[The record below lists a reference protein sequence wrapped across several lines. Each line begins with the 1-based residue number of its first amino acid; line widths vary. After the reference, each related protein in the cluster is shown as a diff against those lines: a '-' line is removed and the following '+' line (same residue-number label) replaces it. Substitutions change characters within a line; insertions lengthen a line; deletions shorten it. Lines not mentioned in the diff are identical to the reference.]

1 MLVHKVKTCECME
14 NPEKE
19 KVADEIPKYK
29 DLLRLFVIA
38 EQINWGKL
46 CQQYQLVLRAG
57 DNATP
62 ATGVLKKVKKA
73 ERCGFD
79 YNILIMAKYYT
90 RVMMQRMAALLINC
104 NIVRRGQPSLRLVW
118 WLDYGCSSDTDS
130 KIFVRVSATR

>member
-29 DLLRLFVIA
+29 ELLRLFVIA

-57 DNATP
+57 DTSTP
-62 ATGVLKKVKKA
+62 VMGVFTIGLFTKSH
-73 ERCGFD
+73 
-79 YNILIMAKYYT
+79 LW
-90 RVMMQRMAALLINC
+90 
-104 NIVRRGQPSLRLVW
+104 LR
-118 WLDYGCSSDTDS
+118 
-130 KIFVRVSATR
+130 KNM